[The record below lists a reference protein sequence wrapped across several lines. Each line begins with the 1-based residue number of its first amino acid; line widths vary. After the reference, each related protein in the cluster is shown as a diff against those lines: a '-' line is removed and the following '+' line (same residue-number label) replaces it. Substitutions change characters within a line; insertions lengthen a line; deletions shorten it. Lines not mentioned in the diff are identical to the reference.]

1 MTDDAPDAKTFDLG
15 AFLAGVN
22 YPTDKVEVFFAE
34 DVAYALNKVNSAI
47 KRAEI
52 LEDADAL
59 RELQDKRD
67 DLIEKGVAS
76 RLVVHIHGI
85 SRRTEKDINAKVLSE
100 YPVETNLIGAVK
112 ANPERTEALANLFW
126 AAYITQIEAPDG
138 SVLTAPG
145 LEDIKR
151 LRDVAPESAI
161 KTIEDAI
168 DGLTSGA
175 KGGFESLAQEH
186 GFLSQP
192 SPGA

>member
-1 MTDDAPDAKTFDLG
+1 MTDAPNAETFDLG

-22 YPTDKVEVFFAE
+22 YPTDEVEVFFAE

-59 RELQDKRD
+59 RELEGKRD
-67 DLIEKGVAS
+67 ELINAGLAS
-76 RLVVHIHGI
+76 RLVIHIQGI
-85 SRRTEKDINAKVLSE
+85 SRRTEKDINAKVMSE
-100 YPVETNLIGAVK
+100 YPVETNLIGTVK
-112 ANPERTEALANLFW
+112 PNPERAEALANLFW
-126 AAYITQIEAPDG
+126 AAYITQIEAPNG

-151 LRDVAPESAI
+151 LRDTAPESAI
-161 KTIEDAI
+161 ETIESAI
-168 DGLTSGA
+168 NGLTTGA

-192 SPGA
+192 SPEA